1 MTAHG
6 EGSGRAFRVLIAGGG
21 VAGLEAALALRDLAG
36 ERIDTMIL
44 APGADFVYRPMRVVE
59 PFAYPEA
66 RRYPLEQIAQD
77 IGAELRRD
85 AFKWL
90 AGEEQIVH
98 TEGGQRLTYDALLLA
113 LGARLH
119 KRFEH
124 AVTIDDGRLDEQL
137 HGLIRDVEDGYARK
151 LAFLVPTAMP
161 WPLPIYELA
170 LMTARR
176 AYDMNVEV
184 SITLV
189 TPEDAPL
196 AIFGQK
202 VSETVER
209 LLEQHGILTIPSAH
223 CETPAPGEVA
233 IHPGRRSLYVDR
245 VIALPELYGPSVPGV
260 PIYDSHGF
268 IHVDVHGRVQGLE
281 RVYAAGDATSF
292 PVKHGGIAAQQADTA
307 AEAIAADAGVPVE
320 PRKFNPM
327 IHGVL
332 LGAEKPLYLSAH
344 ITGGHGSASEVSET
358 PTWSPPTKIVAKYL
372 APYLES
378 RDQRDQAAR

>member
-1 MTAHG
+1 
-6 EGSGRAFRVLIAGGG
+6 GG

-36 ERIDTMIL
+36 ERVATMIL
-44 APGADFVYRPMRVVE
+44 APEADFVYRPMRVVE

-66 RRYPLEQIAQD
+66 KRYPLEEIAHD

-90 AGEEQIVH
+90 APEQQVVH
-98 TEGGQRLTYDALLLA
+98 TEGGQQLTYDALLLA

-124 AVTIDDGRLDEQL
+124 AVTVDDRRLDEQL
-137 HGLIRDVEDGYARK
+137 HGLIQDVEGGYARK

-176 AYDMNVEV
+176 AYDINTEV

-196 AIFGQK
+196 ALFGQT
-202 VSETVER
+202 VSERVER
-209 LLEQHGILTIPSAH
+209 LLEQNGILTILSAH
-223 CETPAPGEVA
+223 YETPAPGEVA
-233 IHPGRRSLYVDR
+233 IHPGGRGIYVDR

-260 PIYDSHGF
+260 PTHDSHGF
-268 IHVDVHGRVQGLE
+268 IHVDVHGKVQGLE
-281 RVYAAGDATSF
+281 RVYAAGDATNF
-292 PVKHGGIAAQQADTA
+292 PVKHGGIAAQQADVA
-307 AEAIAADAGVPVE
+307 AQAIAAHAGAPVE
-320 PRKFNPM
+320 PHKFNPV
-327 IHGVL
+327 IHGML

-344 ITGGHGSASEVSET
+344 ITGGHGSTSEVSET

-378 RDQRDQAAR
+378 RDQATRT

>member
-1 MTAHG
+1 MRVN
-6 EGSGRAFRVLIAGGG
+6 SGAAPPYRVLIAGGG

-36 ERIDTMIL
+36 ERVATMIL

-59 PFAYPEA
+59 PFAFVGA
-66 RRYPLEQIAQD
+66 KRYPLDEIAHD

-90 AGEEQIVH
+90 DRDQQIVH
-98 TEGGQRLTYDALLLA
+98 TERGQQLTYDALVLA
-113 LGARLH
+113 LGAGLH

-124 AVTIDDGRLDEQL
+124 AVTIDDQRLDEQL
-137 HGLIRDVEDGYARK
+137 HGLIQDIEAGYARK

-170 LMTARR
+170 LMTAKR
-176 AYDMNVEV
+176 AYDMNTEV

-196 AIFGQK
+196 ALFGQT

-223 CETPAPGEVA
+223 CETPEPGEVA
-233 IHPGRRSLYVDR
+233 IHPGRRRLHVDR
-245 VIALPELYGPSVPGV
+245 VIALPELYGPSIPGV
-260 PIYDSHGF
+260 PRHDSHGF
-268 IHVDVHGRVQGLE
+268 IHVDVHGRVQGLK
-281 RVYAAGDATSF
+281 RVYAAGDATNL
-292 PVKHGGIAAQQADTA
+292 PVKHGGIAAQQADVA
-307 AEAIAADAGVPVE
+307 AQAIAADAGAPVE
-320 PRKFNPM
+320 PHKFNPV

-332 LGAEKPLYLSAH
+332 LGAEKPLYLRAH
-344 ITGGHGSASEVSET
+344 ITGGHGSASEVSEA
-358 PTWSPPTKIVAKYL
+358 PT
-372 APYLES
+372 
-378 RDQRDQAAR
+378 